1 LSTALFIAVSNAG
14 AVPLNLD
21 GPQGVAA
28 TYTATNDGT
37 SAGGYFVVCT
47 DGSGYA
53 FTGGAPGAWVPFV
66 ATPVPLSEVADWTPW
81 FMHTVDGRWFIRSNW
96 TIPWQQLGVEGF
108 GNPPVPP
115 CSAAVGQ
122 SGKSLGSVKSL
133 FR

>member
-1 LSTALFIAVSNAG
+1 
-14 AVPLNLD
+14 
-21 GPQGVAA
+21 
-28 TYTATNDGT
+28 
-37 SAGGYFVVCT
+37 
-47 DGSGYA
+47 
-53 FTGGAPGAWVPFV
+53 
-66 ATPVPLSEVADWTPW
+66 
-81 FMHTVDGRWFIRSNW
+81 MHTVDGRWFIRSNW